1 MKDSTPRP
9 RDLDLTRLVS
19 QIGKL
24 SKQIAELK
32 EVIRKS
38 QVKELPDV
46 IMNSDEAAEY
56 LRISRK
62 QLDLIKQKREIPFH
76 KRAKCIWYRKS
87 DIDEWLRSF
96 RVSF

>member
-1 MKDSTPRP
+1 MKEKAATNTNRTGM
-9 RDLDLTRLVS
+9 LDDALVKRL
-19 QIGKL
+19 
-24 SKQIAELK
+24 LK
-32 EVIRKS
+32 EVRDIKESIRKG
-38 QVKELPDV
+38 QVGAVPDV
-46 IMNSDEAAEY
+46 IMNSEEAAEY

-76 KRAKCIWYRKS
+76 KREKCIWYRKS

>member
-1 MKDSTPRP
+1 MKDIKTGAPGPDFAS
-9 RDLDLTRLVS
+9 LVR
-19 QIGKL
+19 QISKL
-24 SKQIAELK
+24 SKEVKGIK
-32 EVIRKS
+32 EMIRKG
-38 QVKELPDV
+38 QANAVADV
-46 IMNSDEAAEY
+46 VMNSNEAAEY

-76 KRAKCIWYRKS
+76 KREKCVWYRKS